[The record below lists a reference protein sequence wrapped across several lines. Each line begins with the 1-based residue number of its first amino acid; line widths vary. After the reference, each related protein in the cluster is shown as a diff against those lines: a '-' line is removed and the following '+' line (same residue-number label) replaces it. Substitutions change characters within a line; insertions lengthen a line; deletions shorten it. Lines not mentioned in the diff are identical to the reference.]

1 VIKEHYQQART
12 LIPSELRIKEIT
24 QKEIWEDFLLGCKEK
39 TFLDSWNWGEFQKKM
54 GEKIWRLGVF
64 ESLTS
69 GVKPLIIA
77 LVIKI
82 KAKRGS
88 FLFVPH
94 GPVIKNGRG
103 RVSSI
108 FEILL
113 EELKEI
119 AKKENCSFI
128 RIAPIWERNQENIKI
143 FQDLGFRQAPIHMH
157 PEITWE
163 LALIPS
169 EEELL
174 MNMRKTTRYLIRQAQ
189 KNKALEIIQSNKIES
204 LEKFNQLYQE
214 TKDRHHFV
222 PFSLDYLKNEFLSF
236 VPDNQP
242 VRQAQGYPECIE
254 GQISILLGKYK
265 NEIVSSAMIIFWQGI
280 GFYHQG
286 ASSQKYSKVPVS
298 YLLQWEAIR
307 EAKKRGCK
315 TYNFWGI
322 ADTKYKIQDTRY
334 KKHSWYGLTL
344 FKMGFGGYKKEYV
357 KTQDLVLSS
366 KYWLTYIIERL
377 RKMKRGL

>member
-1 VIKEHYQQART
+1 MIQENCQPPTTFETKVVGDQLQ
-12 LIPSELRIKEIT
+12 IKEIT

-163 LALIPS
+163 LDIKPS
-169 EEELL
+169 EQELL
-174 MNMRKTTRYLIRQAQ
+174 INMRKTTRYLIRQAQ

-222 PFSLDYLKNEFLSF
+222 PFSLNYLKNEFLSF
-236 VPDNQP
+236 VPDN
-242 VRQAQGYPECIE
+242 E
-254 GQISILLGKYK
+254 ISILLGKYK
-265 NEIVSSAMIIFWQGI
+265 SEIISSAMIIFWQGI

-286 ASSQKYSKVPVS
+286 ASSQKYSKIPVS

-315 TYNFWGI
+315 IYNFWGI
-322 ADTKYKIQDTRY
+322 APLFEETKSGNSKFQIP
-334 KKHSWYGLTL
+334 KNHPWYGLTL
-344 FKMGFGGYKKEYV
+344 FKMGLGGYKKEYV
-357 KTQDLVLSS
+357 KTQDLALSS
-366 KYWLTYIIERL
+366 KYWLTYIIEKL
-377 RKMKRGL
+377 RKKKRGL